1 MWLGKKFNCSKSKRR
16 KKRLH
21 GNFHFFTISCNSRQN
36 ILLCSQPHEKLR
48 DLANN
53 SNKIYTCGNL
63 VRGCDNKNI
72 FYCALQKKMWP
83 LTAHPINFR
92 IQGIY
97 LSFSNITEQFITTIF
112 FKYQMSNQNLGKIS
126 YLAFNVPDVSCDM
139 FLSKHV
145 K

>member
-16 KKRLH
+16 KKGCMATSIFLLFRA
-21 GNFHFFTISCNSRQN
+21 NSQQK

-53 SNKIYTCGNL
+53 SNKTCGNL
-63 VRGCDNKNI
+63 VRGCDNNNI